1 MAPNTPHAVVHD
13 GHFQQVT
20 TPASF
25 DVAPKTK
32 EAPKASLVRLSAHWL
47 VGLLLALSFWPP
59 STFTDKISN
68 KFDPFLKRLWGIDPK
83 VKGSGHSEMTN
94 YTYFFFGNILPIF
107 VAFLLV
113 RLVTK
118 GAPAPI
124 PSLSH
129 WLKRKPRFLGSL
141 VSYGEILFLAIVIFG
156 NVIVFMGFYNLKV
169 GPKSTYASKIR
180 VSAKSLGFSSLWN
193 MVWLALPASRHCF
206 WMEWLN
212 IPYAHGIKY
221 HRWLGIATVFTM
233 VLHVGFYIGAYA
245 LSDELI
251 KLLPCF
257 DCNLATKPGKERW
270 INAFGWLGTF
280 CMLIIM
286 ATSISYVR
294 RRYYNVFY
302 VTHFLF
308 IPTTLFSIMHWGGM
322 VIWLFAAI
330 VLYIGNRMMSSATIS
345 APVVVRKAISYPHQV
360 TELVVECETHY
371 QAGDVVYL
379 KVPAVSKTQWHP
391 FSVASTPLHTPGMM
405 TIYLKNL
412 GRWSSQVFEY
422 VRQCN
427 TAGVDPIIYMD
438 GGYPSPALV
447 SSSFEK
453 AVFIGGGIGVTPL
466 MAQIMHILHTDAH
479 QHVHLI
485 WHVRDVH
492 MMVQFQQ
499 WFHEATALADPAR
512 LHLHLYVTQPPTA
525 VMTIQDMPMTSMV
538 AFDLKAS
545 SIPARPYANISV
557 TRQVLL
563 MTVAFFCAGGLLVA
577 VHFKNNSIEGA
588 YPSYWP
594 LQRAVEFLAVVVGAY
609 WAYVVILIKPYKPMS
624 TAMAKTPLD
633 NKASEVMTIDAFVT
647 HYKVQYCR
655 ADWPSLWAQIT
666 SGVQKTLTPKI
677 GVYVSGPKTLSRAVD
692 AMANSTLFD
701 VHHEEFEM

>member
-1 MAPNTPHAVVHD
+1 MVSHAATDVVNDAGQFHE
-13 GHFQQVT
+13 VS
-20 TPASF
+20 TPAKHSF
-25 DVAPKTK
+25 VPQPIAPKSSF
-32 EAPKASLVRLSAHWL
+32 PKFVSLSAHWL
-47 VGLLLALSFWPP
+47 VGALMLLSFWPA
-59 STFTDKISN
+59 STFTNKIAN
-68 KFDPFLKRLWGIDPK
+68 EFDPFLQRLWHVNK
-83 VKGSGHSEMTN
+83 TAKTGHSEMTN

-118 GAPAPI
+118 GAPAPL
-124 PSLSH
+124 PHLSH

-141 VSYGEILFLAIVIFG
+141 VSYGEILFLALVVLG
-156 NVIVFMGFYNLKV
+156 NVVVFLGFYNLKV

-180 VSAKSLGFSSLWN
+180 VSAKSLGFSCLWN

-221 HRWLGIATVFTM
+221 HRWLGIATVFTLI
-233 VLHVGFYIGAYA
+233 LHIAFYIAAYA
-245 LSDELI
+245 LDNQLI

-257 DCNLATKPGKERW
+257 DCDISKRDGKDRW

-280 CMLIIM
+280 CMLIMM
-286 ATSISYVR
+286 ATSISWFR

-308 IPTTLFSIMHWGGM
+308 IPATLFSILHWGGM

-330 VLYIGNRMMSSATIS
+330 VLYIGNRMMSSATIQ
-345 APVVVRKAISYPHQV
+345 APVVVCKAVSYPHQV
-360 TELVVECETHY
+360 TELVVECETPY

-391 FSVASTPLHTPGMM
+391 FSVASTPLHTPGTM
-405 TIYLKNL
+405 TIYLKTL
-412 GRWSSQVFEY
+412 GRWSGQVFEY
-422 VRQCN
+422 VRQCS
-427 TAGVDPIIYMD
+427 TAGTSPVVYMD

-447 SSSFEK
+447 SSAYEK
-453 AVFIGGGIGVTPL
+453 VVFIGGGIGVTPL
-466 MAQIMHILHTDAH
+466 MAHILHILHTNKE

-499 WFHEATALADPAR
+499 WFQEATALADPLR
-512 LHLHLYVTQPPTA
+512 LHLHLYVTQQSTAMEIYSAIPPVT
-525 VMTIQDMPMTSMV
+525 
-538 AFDLKAS
+538 FDLKTS
-545 SIPARPYANISV
+545 SIPPRPYANLS
-557 TRQVLL
+557 TMRQVLL
-563 MTVAFFCAGGLLVA
+563 MTVAFFCAGGLLTA
-577 VHFKNNSIEGA
+577 VHYNTRIE
-588 YPSYWP
+588 SVDKRYWP
-594 LQRAVEFLAVVVGAY
+594 LQRTVEFLAVVIGAY
-609 WAYVVILIKPYKPMS
+609 WAYVVVLIKPYKPVS
-624 TAMAKTPLD
+624 NSVPKTPMD
-633 NKASEVMTIDAFVT
+633 VSKESRMSIDAFMA
-647 HYKVQYCR
+647 HYNVQYGR
-655 ADWPSLWAQIT
+655 ADWEALWARIT
-666 SGVQKTLTPKI
+666 AGMTTTLTPKI